1 MRLPS
6 ESKQQL
12 FLKSLIPEN
21 SVLYSGLGVMLA
33 VAGTETV
40 AQAFFLGSMA
50 LALILLTSLVSALAN
65 ELLQKRTPLWLM
77 VMLSAIVIALARQLF
92 QARLGELPPMTGIV
106 LYLLAVSPVVF
117 SRARSVTANTT
128 VGRALF
134 DAAGTGAGLV
144 AVMVAAGFLRELLGR
159 GTMGQARV
167 IGQPPAPWMGTML
180 GGLLL
185 CAAAI
190 ALFRLARRRWTE

>member
-21 SVLYSGLGVMLA
+21 PVLYSGLGVMLA
-33 VAGTETV
+33 VAGTETL

-50 LALILLTSLVSALAN
+50 LALILLTSLVSALAS
-65 ELLQKRTPLWLM
+65 ELLLQRAPLWLL
-77 VMLSAIVIALARQLF
+77 VMLCALLIAVARRLF
-92 QARLGELPPMTGIV
+92 QARLNELPPVTGIV

-117 SRARSVTANTT
+117 TRARSVTANST

-134 DAAGTGAGLV
+134 DAAGTGIGLV
-144 AVMVAAGFLRELLGR
+144 GVMAAAGFLRELLGR
-159 GTMGQARV
+159 GTVGQAQV
-167 IGQPPAPWMGTML
+167 TNQPPAPWMGTML

-190 ALFRLARRRWTE
+190 ALFRLARRRWAG

>member
-21 SVLYSGLGVMLA
+21 PVLYSGLGVMLV

-40 AQAFFLGSMA
+40 AQAFLLGSAA
-50 LALILLTSLVSALAN
+50 LALILLCSLVSALVQ
-65 ELLQKRTPLWLM
+65 ELLQQRTPLWLL
-77 VMLSAIVIALARQLF
+77 VMLSALVIALIRHLY
-92 QARLGELPPMTGIV
+92 QARLHELPPVTGIV
-106 LYLLAVSPVVF
+106 MYLLAVSPVVV
-117 SRARSVTANTT
+117 SRARSVTSNST

-134 DAAGTGAGLV
+134 DAAGTGAGLI
-144 AVMVAAGFLRELLGR
+144 AVMAAAGFLRELLGR
-159 GTMGQARV
+159 GTVGQARV

-190 ALFRLARRRWTE
+190 ALFRLARTRSAR